1 MLALRSLYRASKA
14 SSEVLLG
21 FPATAAVPF
30 SAVSVPLLAAAV
42 ASSSSALVPAA
53 SDSQAVRLS
62 AGKSPSSCSKP
73 PISAPATYPMAIFPG
88 IPDTS
93 FGVLVEPMPNGGYPH
108 GSISEASAICSQGA
122 EKTYAVTGILC
133 GQARRNASDRV
144 LSSKEMKVLQQSLEL
159 VKMDNTPIP
168 FPHPILLSRT
178 GVLE

>member
-88 IPDTS
+88 IPDTRS
-93 FGVLVEPMPNGGYPH
+93 SDGNMSTAHDSSVTNH
-108 GSISEASAICSQGA
+108 CHAASLC
-122 EKTYAVTGILC
+122 VTCIELDSSL
-133 GQARRNASDRV
+133 APRNDSNKAGRTSLDCYFAN
-144 LSSKEMKVLQQSLEL
+144 MHAQLEL
-159 VKMDNTPIP
+159 
-168 FPHPILLSRT
+168 HLLNH
-178 GVLE
+178 VY